1 MKLIKLKIEESFRS
15 LKENFELNFR
25 DSKINGN
32 LSNFHPFCFAGL
44 NGSGKSNV
52 LEALSNIFYHLECI
66 INDYPLFAYSPEESK
81 PDVFELEY
89 FIASD
94 TESKEISSL
103 NHIIIKKEKNAIP
116 KISINGDDFVEISK
130 SFGSSYMPDLVVAYS
145 SGENETISLP
155 YVKMKLFQYD
165 QYIKDLARGNIEFQK
180 PRSSLLY
187 IDYEMSQAVLLTILL
202 FFDFYDQGEKSVL
215 SILDEEM
222 KVSGIEQ
229 FSINIHNHWQK
240 LIGDYDE
247 DELIEMET
255 VINLNESEKEKDS
268 KSYIGRIVDNLKVS
282 IDSLRECA
290 TSSYE
295 KGDYFSLDFL
305 VDKSII
311 DLIRKK
317 FDNDPYKFFSIFQI
331 LHALNE
337 RVEENE
343 YKEEVYNSKG
353 FYTDYKRPE
362 YSQFFYFTN
371 YKIKKTDKEKIESLL
386 LRELSDGEQQFL
398 HTLGICLMLQKKRT
412 LLLLDEPETHFN
424 PEWRSKF
431 IDTLRKTLQAGN
443 DNFLLKDIILTSH
456 SPFIISDCFPDKVIV
471 FTKGEQPQSA
481 SDKEIETFG
490 TSVNILTNKIFNQ
503 KNTIGKYALEKI
515 ELFRNEAKAS
525 NINIDNLIERIN
537 NELGDSIEKLI
548 LIREIS
554 KNREQ

>member
-25 DSKINGN
+25 DSEINES
-32 LSNFHPFCFAGL
+32 LANFHPFCFAGL

-94 TESKEISSL
+94 TESKEINSL
-103 NHIIIKKEKNAIP
+103 NHIIIKKEKSTIP
-116 KISINGDDFVEISK
+116 QISINGDDFVEISK

-165 QYIKDLARGNIEFQK
+165 QYIKDLARGDIEFQK
-180 PRSSLLY
+180 PKSSLLY

-202 FFDFYDQGEKSVL
+202 FFDFYDQERKSVL

-229 FSINIHNHWQK
+229 FSINIHNNWQK
-240 LIGDYDE
+240 LIGDYKE

-255 VINLNESEKEKDS
+255 VINVSDSEKEKNS

-290 TSSYE
+290 TTSYE
-295 KGDYFSLDFL
+295 NGDYFSLDFL
-305 VDKSII
+305 VDKSTIT
-311 DLIRKK
+311 LIRKK

-362 YSQFFYFTN
+362 YSHFFYFTN
-371 YKIKKTDKEKIESLL
+371 YKIKKKDRERTESLL

-471 FTKGEQPQSA
+471 FTKGEQP
-481 SDKEIETFG
+481 KIPEFNTFG
-490 TSVNILTNKIFNQ
+490 TSIGVITSKIFNSNQ
-503 KNTIGKYALEKI
+503 TIGNYSNDEIQKFEKFF
-515 ELFRNEAKAS
+515 EERSYNEALQILNSK
-525 NINIDNLIERIN
+525 I
-537 NELGDSIEKLI
+537 GDSVEKLLFI
-548 LIREIS
+548 NRM
-554 KNREQ
+554 KNKYKP

>member
-1 MKLIKLKIEESFRS
+1 MKLIKLKIEEPFRS

-25 DSKINGN
+25 DSEINES
-32 LSNFHPFCFAGL
+32 LSSFHPFCFAGL

-94 TESKEISSL
+94 TESKEIESL
-103 NHIIIKKEKNAIP
+103 NHIIIKKEKSKIP
-116 KISINGDDFVEISK
+116 QISINGDNFIEISK

-165 QYIKDLARGNIEFQK
+165 QYIKDLARGDIEFQK
-180 PRSSLLY
+180 PKSSLLY

-202 FFDFYDQGEKSVL
+202 FFDFYDQEGKSVL
-215 SILDEEM
+215 SILDEEL

-240 LIGDYDE
+240 LIGDYKE
-247 DELIEMET
+247 DELIEMKT
-255 VINLNESEKEKDS
+255 VINLSKSEKEKNS
-268 KSYIGRIVDNLKVS
+268 KLYIGRIVDNLQAS
-282 IDSLRECA
+282 IDSLKDCA

-295 KGDYFSLDFL
+295 KEDYFSLDFL
-305 VDKSII
+305 VDENTTS
-311 DLIRKK
+311 LIRKK
-317 FDNDPYKFFSIFQI
+317 FDNDAYKFFSIFQI

-371 YKIKKTDKEKIESLL
+371 YKIKKKDKEKIESLL

-471 FTKGEQPQSA
+471 FTKGEQPNIP
-481 SDKEIETFG
+481 EFNTFG
-490 TSVNILTNKIFNQ
+490 TSIGVITSKIFNSNQ
-503 KNTIGKYALEKI
+503 TIGNYSNDEIQKFEKFF
-515 ELFRNEAKAS
+515 EERSYNEALQILNSK
-525 NINIDNLIERIN
+525 I
-537 NELGDSIEKLI
+537 GDSVEKLLFI
-548 LIREIS
+548 NRM
-554 KNREQ
+554 KNKYKP

>member
-1 MKLIKLKIEESFRS
+1 MKLIKLKIEEPFRS

-25 DSKINGN
+25 GSEINES
-32 LSNFHPFCFAGL
+32 LSSFHPFCFAGL

-94 TESKEISSL
+94 TESKEIESL
-103 NHIIIKKEKNAIP
+103 NHIIIKKEKSKIP
-116 KISINGDDFVEISK
+116 QISINGDNFIEISK

-165 QYIKDLARGNIEFQK
+165 QYIKDLARGDIEFQK
-180 PRSSLLY
+180 PKSSLLY

-202 FFDFYDQGEKSVL
+202 FFDFYDQEGKSVL
-215 SILDEEM
+215 SILDEEL

-240 LIGDYDE
+240 LIGDYKE
-247 DELIEMET
+247 DELIEMKT
-255 VINLNESEKEKDS
+255 VINLSESEKEKKS
-268 KSYIGRIVDNLKVS
+268 KLYIGRIVDNLQAS
-282 IDSLRECA
+282 IDSLKDCA

-295 KGDYFSLDFL
+295 KEDYFSLDFL
-305 VDKSII
+305 VDENTTS
-311 DLIRKK
+311 LIRKK
-317 FDNDPYKFFSIFQI
+317 FDNDAYKFFSIFQI

-371 YKIKKTDKEKIESLL
+371 YKIKKKDKEKIESLL

-471 FTKGEQPQSA
+471 FTKGEQPNIP
-481 SDKEIETFG
+481 EFNTFG
-490 TSVNILTNKIFNQ
+490 TSIGVITSKIFNSNQ
-503 KNTIGKYALEKI
+503 TIGNYSNDEIQKFEKFF
-515 ELFRNEAKAS
+515 EERSYNEALQILNSK
-525 NINIDNLIERIN
+525 I
-537 NELGDSIEKLI
+537 GDSVEKLLFI
-548 LIREIS
+548 NRM
-554 KNREQ
+554 KNKYKP

>member
-1 MKLIKLKIEESFRS
+1 MKLIKLKIEEPFRS
-15 LKENFELNFR
+15 LKKNFELNFR
-25 DSKINGN
+25 DPKINEN

-94 TESKEISSL
+94 TESKEIDSL
-103 NHIIIKKEKNAIP
+103 NHIIIKKEKSTIP
-116 KISINGDDFVEISK
+116 QISINGDDFVEISK

-155 YVKMKLFQYD
+155 FVKMKLFQYD
-165 QYIKDLARGNIEFQK
+165 QYIKDLARGDIEFQK
-180 PRSSLLY
+180 PKSSLLY

-202 FFDFYDQGEKSVL
+202 FFDFYEQEGKSVL
-215 SILDEEM
+215 SILDEEI

-229 FSINIHNHWQK
+229 FSINIHNNWQK
-240 LIGDYDE
+240 LIGDYKE
-247 DELIEMET
+247 DGLIEMET
-255 VINLNESEKEKDS
+255 VINLSDSEKEKNS

-290 TSSYE
+290 TTSYE
-295 KGDYFSLDFL
+295 NGDYFSLDFL
-305 VDKSII
+305 VDKSTIT
-311 DLIRKK
+311 LIRKK

-371 YKIKKTDKEKIESLL
+371 YKIKKKDREKTVSLL

-398 HTLGICLMLQKKRT
+398 HTLGICLMLQKKRA

-471 FTKGEQPQSA
+471 FTKGEQP
-481 SDKEIETFG
+481 KIPEFNTFG
-490 TSVNILTNKIFNQ
+490 TSIGVITSKIFNSNQ
-503 KNTIGKYALEKI
+503 TIGNYSNDEIQKFEKFF
-515 ELFRNEAKAS
+515 EERSYNEALQILNSK
-525 NINIDNLIERIN
+525 I
-537 NELGDSIEKLI
+537 GDSVEKLLFI
-548 LIREIS
+548 NRM
-554 KNREQ
+554 KNKYKP

>member
-1 MKLIKLKIEESFRS
+1 
-15 LKENFELNFR
+15 
-25 DSKINGN
+25 
-32 LSNFHPFCFAGL
+32 
-44 NGSGKSNV
+44 
-52 LEALSNIFYHLECI
+52 
-66 INDYPLFAYSPEESK
+66 
-81 PDVFELEY
+81 
-89 FIASD
+89 
-94 TESKEISSL
+94 
-103 NHIIIKKEKNAIP
+103 
-116 KISINGDDFVEISK
+116 
-130 SFGSSYMPDLVVAYS
+130 
-145 SGENETISLP
+145 
-155 YVKMKLFQYD
+155 MKLFQYD

-180 PRSSLLY
+180 PKSSLLY

-202 FFDFYDQGEKSVL
+202 FFDFYDQGGKSVL

-240 LIGDYDE
+240 LIGEYDE

-255 VINLNESEKEKDS
+255 VINLSESEREKNS
-268 KSYIGRIVDNLKVS
+268 KSYIGRIVDNLQTS
-282 IDSLRECA
+282 IDSLRECS
-290 TSSYE
+290 TSFYK

-305 VDKSII
+305 VDKSTIH
-311 DLIRKK
+311 LIRKK
-317 FDNDPYKFFSIFQI
+317 FDNDAYKFFSVFQI

-337 RVEENE
+337 RVEENQ

-371 YKIKKTDKEKIESLL
+371 YKIKKKDREKTESLL

-471 FTKGEQPQSA
+471 FTKGEQPKSP
-481 SDKEIETFG
+481 EFNTFG
-490 TSVNILTNKIFNQ
+490 TSIGVITSKIFNSNQ
-503 KNTIGKYALEKI
+503 TIGKYSNDEIQKFEKFF
-515 ELFRNEAKAS
+515 EEKSYNEALQILNSKV
-525 NINIDNLIERIN
+525 
-537 NELGDSIEKLI
+537 GDSVEKLLFI
-548 LIREIS
+548 NRM
-554 KNREQ
+554 KNKYKP

>member
-25 DSKINGN
+25 NSEINES
-32 LSNFHPFCFAGL
+32 LASFHPFCFAGL

-89 FIASD
+89 FITSD
-94 TESKEISSL
+94 TESKEIDSL
-103 NHIIIKKEKNAIP
+103 NHIIIKKEKSAIP
-116 KISINGDDFVEISK
+116 QISINGDDFVEISK

-165 QYIKDLARGNIEFQK
+165 QYIKDLARGDIEFQK
-180 PRSSLLY
+180 PKSSLLY

-202 FFDFYDQGEKSVL
+202 FFDFYDQKGKSVL
-215 SILDEEM
+215 SILDEEI

-240 LIGDYDE
+240 LIGDYRE
-247 DELIEMET
+247 DELIEIET
-255 VINLNESEKEKDS
+255 VINLSRSEKEKNS
-268 KSYIGRIVDNLKVS
+268 KLYIGRIVDNLQSS
-282 IDSLRECA
+282 INSLKECA

-295 KGDYFSLDFL
+295 KEDYFSLDFL
-305 VDKSII
+305 VDKNTTS
-311 DLIRKK
+311 LIRKK
-317 FDNDPYKFFSIFQI
+317 FDNDPYKFFSVFQI

-371 YKIKKTDKEKIESLL
+371 YKIKKKDKEKIESLL

-424 PEWRSKF
+424 PEWRSRF

-456 SPFIISDCFPDKVIV
+456 SPFIISDCFPDKVII

-481 SDKEIETFG
+481 SDKELETFG

-515 ELFRNEAKAS
+515 ELFRDEAKAP

-548 LIREIS
+548 LIKEIS
-554 KNREQ
+554 KNRE

>member
-1 MKLIKLKIEESFRS
+1 MKLIKLKIGEQFRS
-15 LKENFELNFR
+15 LKENFELIFR
-25 DSKINGN
+25 DSEINES

-94 TESKEISSL
+94 TESKEIDSL
-103 NHIIIKKEKNAIP
+103 NHIIIKKEKNTLP
-116 KISINGDDFVEISK
+116 QISINGDNFIEISK

-165 QYIKDLARGNIEFQK
+165 QYIKDLARGDIEFQK
-180 PRSSLLY
+180 PKSSLLY

-247 DELIEMET
+247 DELIEIET
-255 VINLNESEKEKDS
+255 VINLSEGEREKNS
-268 KSYIGRIVDNLKVS
+268 KSYIGRIVDNLHSS
-282 IDSLRECA
+282 IYSLKECA
-290 TSSYE
+290 TSCYE

-305 VDKSII
+305 VDKTTIQ
-311 DLIRKK
+311 LIRKK
-317 FDNDPYKFFSIFQI
+317 FDNDAYKFFSVFQI

-337 RVEENE
+337 RVEENQ

-362 YSQFFYFTN
+362 YSHFFYFTN
-371 YKIKKTDKEKIESLL
+371 YKIKKKDREKTESLL

-443 DNFLLKDIILTSH
+443 DNFLLKDIVLTSH

-471 FTKGEQPQSA
+471 FTKGEQPKSP
-481 SDKEIETFG
+481 DFNTFG
-490 TSVNILTNKIFNQ
+490 TSIGVITSKIFNSNQ
-503 KNTIGKYALEKI
+503 TIGNYSNDEIQKFEKFF
-515 ELFRNEAKAS
+515 EEKNYNEALQILNAK
-525 NINIDNLIERIN
+525 I
-537 NELGDSIEKLI
+537 GDSVEKLLFI
-548 LIREIS
+548 NRM
-554 KNREQ
+554 KNKYKP

>member
-1 MKLIKLKIEESFRS
+1 MKLIKLKIKEPFRS
-15 LKENFELNFR
+15 LKENFELIFR
-25 DSKINGN
+25 DSEINES

-94 TESKEISSL
+94 TESKEIDSL
-103 NHIIIKKEKNAIP
+103 NHIIIKKEKSTLP

-165 QYIKDLARGNIEFQK
+165 QYIKDLARGDIEFQK
-180 PRSSLLY
+180 PKSSLLY

-255 VINLNESEKEKDS
+255 VINLSESEREKNS
-268 KSYIGRIVDNLKVS
+268 KSYIGRIVDNLQAS
-282 IDSLRECA
+282 IDCLRECA
-290 TSSYE
+290 TSCFE

-305 VDKSII
+305 VDINTI
-311 DLIRKK
+311 RLVRKK
-317 FDNDPYKFFSIFQI
+317 FDNDAYKFFSVFQI

-337 RVEENE
+337 RVEENQ

-371 YKIKKTDKEKIESLL
+371 YKIKKEDREKTESLL

-412 LLLLDEPETHFN
+412 LLLLDEPVTHFN

-443 DNFLLKDIILTSH
+443 DNFLLKDIVLTSH

-471 FTKGEQPQSA
+471 FTKGEQPKSP
-481 SDKEIETFG
+481 EFNTFG
-490 TSVNILTNKIFNQ
+490 TSIGVITSKIFNSNQ
-503 KNTIGKYALEKI
+503 TIGNYSNDEIQKFEKFF
-515 ELFRNEAKAS
+515 EEKSYNEALQILNSK
-525 NINIDNLIERIN
+525 I
-537 NELGDSIEKLI
+537 GDSVEKLLFI
-548 LIREIS
+548 NRM
-554 KNREQ
+554 KNKYKP

>member
-25 DSKINGN
+25 DSEINES
-32 LSNFHPFCFAGL
+32 LASFHPFCFAGL

-94 TESKEISSL
+94 TESKEIDSL
-103 NHIIIKKEKNAIP
+103 NHIIIKKEKSTIP
-116 KISINGDDFVEISK
+116 QISINGDDFVEISK

-165 QYIKDLARGNIEFQK
+165 QYIKDLVRGDIEFQK
-180 PRSSLLY
+180 PKSSLLY

-202 FFDFYDQGEKSVL
+202 FFDFYDQEGKSVL
-215 SILDEEM
+215 SILNEEM

-229 FSINIHNHWQK
+229 FSINIHNNWQK
-240 LIGDYDE
+240 LIGDYKE

-255 VINLNESEKEKDS
+255 VINLSDNEKEKNS

-290 TSSYE
+290 TTSYE
-295 KGDYFSLDFL
+295 NGDYFSLDFL
-305 VDKSII
+305 VDKSTIT
-311 DLIRKK
+311 LIRKK

-371 YKIKKTDKEKIESLL
+371 YKIQKKDREKTVSLL

-456 SPFIISDCFPDKVIV
+456 SPFIISDCFPDKVII

-481 SDKEIETFG
+481 SDKEVETFG

-515 ELFRNEAKAS
+515 ELFRDEAKAP

-548 LIREIS
+548 LIKEIS
-554 KNREQ
+554 KNREK